1 LILSLGYRGGYQHP
15 KEFYGGINGG
25 GMRAGERL
33 KVEAVDGPEGLFL
46 KFDVINLFSPF
57 SPGADGCPNGLI
69 LSPAY

>member
-33 KVEAVDGPEGLFL
+33 KVEAVDGPEGLFSE
-46 KFDVINLFSPF
+46 I
-57 SPGADGCPNGLI
+57 
-69 LSPAY
+69 